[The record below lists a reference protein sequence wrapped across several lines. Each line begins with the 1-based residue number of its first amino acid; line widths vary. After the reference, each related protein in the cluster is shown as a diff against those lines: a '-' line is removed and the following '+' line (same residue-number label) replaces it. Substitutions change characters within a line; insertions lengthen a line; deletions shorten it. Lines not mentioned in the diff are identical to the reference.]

1 MSEDPDAPSTVVK
14 TSRTRRV
21 ADSPL
26 SGSVLGLTILWHPDL
41 SRVGSCAPLMSGP
54 WTGATNRTI
63 DLSRLVP
70 PFDPVADR
78 QLNRKVAFLT
88 IVARPDQSASLIPNP
103 NSTVSCVVNGQ
114 MLEGRLDLS
123 PEQLKLGPVLV
134 LADAIVVCLH
144 LVREPRFPLVGETFQ
159 MVGHSDAIDS
169 LRRNIED
176 VAHRP
181 PGPVLILG
189 ESGSGKEHVAR
200 ALTRPGGP
208 FIKQNMATL
217 GANLAASALFGH
229 ERGAF
234 TGAVDRHDGLFV
246 EADGGTLFLDEIA
259 ATPIDV
265 QPMLLDALESD
276 EIKPVGGSSRKSRRV
291 RVRLVAATNAD
302 LNVAVRNKQF
312 LGTLL
317 QRFDYQI
324 RVPPLRARR
333 EDVGELLLH
342 FLRKEFAGEK
352 SPLERDPGETPWL
365 SANDFARIAVEP
377 FVGNVRQLRAVAKE
391 LVGGSRRRTSARI
404 DERVTQVFERE
415 TVAAEEP
422 ALTEPTEPSEAPK
435 PPELRGKDAPLAAGP
450 PRPRPPSPRQGS
462 RPRRTPEEVVDA
474 LRSAEGS
481 AGRAAAA
488 LGVSRTT
495 FFELRKDN
503 PAIRALSEISDAE
516 LKECREACKGD
527 VVKMAQSL
535 LVPLKPL
542 TERLAKLK

>member
-1 MSEDPDAPSTVVK
+1 
-14 TSRTRRV
+14 
-21 ADSPL
+21 
-26 SGSVLGLTILWHPDL
+26 
-41 SRVGSCAPLMSGP
+41 
-54 WTGATNRTI
+54 
-63 DLSRLVP
+63 
-70 PFDPVADR
+70 
-78 QLNRKVAFLT
+78 
-88 IVARPDQSASLIPNP
+88 
-103 NSTVSCVVNGQ
+103 

-123 PEQLKLGPVLV
+123 PEQLELGPVLV
-134 LADAIVVCLH
+134 LADAIVVCLR

-234 TGAVDRHDGLFV
+234 TGAVDRHEGLFV

-333 EDVGELLLH
+333 EDIGELLLY
-342 FLRKEFAGEK
+342 FRRKEFAGQK
-352 SPLERDPGETPWL
+352 SPLERDPAETPWL
-365 SANDFARIAVEP
+365 SASDFARIAVEP
-377 FVGNVRQLRAVAKE
+377 FIGNVRQLRAVAKE

-404 DERVTQVFERE
+404 DERVTQVFQRER
-415 TVAAEEP
+415 VAAEVP
-422 ALTEPTEPSEAPK
+422 ALPEPTEPSEASK
-435 PPELRGKDAPLAAGP
+435 PAEPRGKDPPPTGP
-450 PRPRPPSPRQGS
+450 PKPRSPSPRKGI
-462 RPRRTPEEVVDA
+462 RPRRSPEEVVDA
-474 LRSAEGS
+474 LRSAQGS

-495 FFELRKDN
+495 FFELRKEN
-503 PAIRALSEISDAE
+503 PAIRALSEITDAE
-516 LKECREACKGD
+516 LKKCRDACKGD

-542 TERLAKLK
+542 TDRLAKLK